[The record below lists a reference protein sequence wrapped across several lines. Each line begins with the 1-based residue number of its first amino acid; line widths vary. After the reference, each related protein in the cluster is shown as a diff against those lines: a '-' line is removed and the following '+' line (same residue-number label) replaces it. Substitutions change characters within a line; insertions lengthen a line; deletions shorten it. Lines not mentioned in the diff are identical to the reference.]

1 MLRHIKTGDIM
12 NSNNSLGKVGLIVE
26 NSVEKVQNTYYNSL
40 EKMRFESW
48 GCNRENVILI

>member
-26 NSVEKVQNTYYNSL
+26 NSLEKVQNTYYNSL
-40 EKMRFESW
+40 EKVRFESW
-48 GCNRENVILI
+48 AVTAKMSY